1 MPNPLVPEQA
11 AAQPPIPKN
20 RHDRYSPYTAFWL
33 TWAISAAAVEA
44 VALYQDKQ
52 QTDRTK
58 RTLSSNTRTA
68 FGWDSITGQPL
79 NVKYGKLRRV
89 AFICLAAWFP
99 QHVQQLGRTQ
109 GHSV

>member
-1 MPNPLVPEQA
+1 VTNPIVPEQA
-11 AAQPPIPKN
+11 AASPPVPKS
-20 RHDRYSPYTAFWL
+20 RFDRYSPYTAFWL
-33 TWAISAAAVEA
+33 VWAVSAAVVEA
-44 VALYQDKQ
+44 LALYQDKQ
-52 QTDRTK
+52 KVDRIK

-68 FGWDSITGQPL
+68 FGWDSITGRPL
-79 NVKYGKLRRV
+79 EVRFGKLRRV

>member
-1 MPNPLVPEQA
+1 MTNPIVPPQA
-11 AAQPPIPKN
+11 AAQPPIPKS
-20 RHDRYSPYTAFWL
+20 RADRYGAFTVYWL
-33 TWAISAAAVEA
+33 AWAISAALVEA
-44 VALYQDKQ
+44 LALYRDKQ
-52 QTDRTK
+52 EQDRVK

-79 NVKYGKLRRV
+79 DVPWGKLRRT

>member
-1 MPNPLVPEQA
+1 L
-11 AAQPPIPKN
+11 
-20 RHDRYSPYTAFWL
+20 WL
-33 TWAISAAAVEA
+33 AWAISAAAVEA
-44 VALYQDKQ
+44 FALYRDKQ
-52 QTDRTK
+52 EQDRVK

-79 NVKYGKLRRV
+79 DVRFGRTRRT

-109 GHSV
+109 GHPV